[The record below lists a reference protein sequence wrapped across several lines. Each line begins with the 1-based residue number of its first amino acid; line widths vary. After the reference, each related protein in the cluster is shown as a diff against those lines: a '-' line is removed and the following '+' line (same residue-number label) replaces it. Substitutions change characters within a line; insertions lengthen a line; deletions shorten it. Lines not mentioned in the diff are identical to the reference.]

1 MEKISV
7 TFSDLTDMIGRVGA
21 SDTFNELA
29 AIVCSVILILGI
41 MNCTLGYRLLR
52 FWMMTGGFLAGAGI
66 GFLILYFMDI
76 DQKYV
81 YLGGMLLSGIL
92 LAVVSFL
99 IYKAGVFLL
108 AAAIGWTVSIWII
121 HPTSSASFFA
131 CVLIGIALGTLS
143 VKFCRQVL
151 IVSTSLIGGIMAG
164 MSLAKIGNL
173 KSFPYGIGMS
183 AGFALLG
190 TLIQFAINKPVAE
203 EDEEEEEED
212 SDEEVPY
219 ETDEDTDRFSDET

>member
-1 MEKISV
+1 
-7 TFSDLTDMIGRVGA
+7 
-21 SDTFNELA
+21 
-29 AIVCSVILILGI
+29 
-41 MNCTLGYRLLR
+41 
-52 FWMMTGGFLAGAGI
+52 
-66 GFLILYFMDI
+66 
-76 DQKYV
+76 
-81 YLGGMLLSGIL
+81 
-92 LAVVSFL
+92 
-99 IYKAGVFLL
+99 
-108 AAAIGWTVSIWII
+108 
-121 HPTSSASFFA
+121 
-131 CVLIGIALGTLS
+131 
-143 VKFCRQVL
+143 
-151 IVSTSLIGGIMAG
+151 MAG